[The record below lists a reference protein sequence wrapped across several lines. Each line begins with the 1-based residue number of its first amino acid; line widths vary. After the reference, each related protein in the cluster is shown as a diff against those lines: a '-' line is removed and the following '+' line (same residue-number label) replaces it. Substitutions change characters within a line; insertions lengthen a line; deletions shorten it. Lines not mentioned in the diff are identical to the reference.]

1 MGSKKL
7 MKRILATVMT
17 AALALTSVPFNVM
30 ANEWTPEQ
38 GLIADFDF
46 EGGDATTT
54 EFTGAGAKATV
65 NGTADYATGSDDS
78 NAFSF
83 SNNTWLN
90 VTKADDEPLLAG
102 LDAITISYD
111 SYSSASGGD
120 WTFFAARTADAQ
132 IGGNEH
138 YLGVMDRSTSITV
151 ERFNNS
157 GERPENDLNATGLT
171 AEWRHVDIVI
181 TPTDYTLYVNG
192 DQKSYNESDYK
203 LSDIL
208 TESGGV
214 LQLGKANWIPWGATE
229 IGEYYTGLMDNFQ
242 IRNYAL
248 TAQQVFQLYDP
259 TSSEEDIFIAQG
271 FTASAALSVTE
282 GYAKKI
288 AVTLPAGIAAESAT
302 TTFESADDAIA
313 TVDANGN
320 VTGVAVGT
328 VNVTTSVTVGSTT
341 KTATTVIKVKAAA
354 DVTAPDYSYSFE
366 GEIGVD
372 TEAVTNSNNKFV
384 SYTGEISY
392 EDDGKDGKAVRL
404 GSYGLKL
411 NKKNIGE
418 DYTVSAWV
426 KPDGTI
432 AANTPVLFMGYDATE
447 NWLGISGNNNSS
459 SCKVWSFGPATG
471 NTWKT
476 LNTLTVPA
484 SEWTL
489 LTVTSE
495 GNEVKSYVNGT
506 LKGTGTG
513 AVALDGEEQDICLG
527 VNVWDGIFLGLMD
540 EVKVYSAALTPL
552 QVYQLYD
559 PSVTT
564 AEDVLDREGISVSE
578 TLSTR
583 IGSTAKLNVTIP
595 AAVSLE
601 SATITYTSSEPAF
614 ASVDADGVVT
624 GVATGSTVITIEV
637 TLGTVTRSATTTVT
651 VKADFTGELVA
662 SFNFDDPV
670 TGLASEG
677 ALATVQGTA
686 SYVDSYSSANGKAA
700 SMSKDFWLDVKA
712 DDGTPLLQGLD
723 TITISYDGKAINEG
737 GNTGWVFYA
746 APHMNDQTEPPTYLG
761 IWDRVDSFTI
771 ERFYNYRFPATTGV
785 ASDEWKHVDVVVT
798 ETETSLYING
808 VLQQTVESTAKL
820 SDILTASGGYL
831 QIGKANWPNGG
842 NYEFYTGLLDNFKI
856 YNVAK
861 TAEEIAAGVET
872 VTAVYTAGPGGK
884 ITGTATQTV
893 LRGANSTTVTA
904 TPNTGYKFVKWK
916 DNNSTVASRTDT
928 NLTSDMSA
936 EAEFEELPRVRISY
950 KATEGGY
957 ISGTAEQD
965 VYVGSSTSAVTAVA
979 EDGYYF
985 DEWDDGTTTP
995 RRTDRQ
1001 VSEAKTYT
1009 AKFVKDSNPVTV
1021 TYLAGAGGK
1030 ISGTA
1035 VQTIEAGTD
1044 TQSVTAVPDS
1054 GYKFSKWS
1062 DGVTTATR
1070 KDTNVAASKYVTAQF
1085 VKATID
1091 PTGVK
1096 LNKNKLTIG
1105 VKETYTVVPTV
1116 SPATATNKTV
1126 TYKSSNTKVATV
1138 NKNGQIKGVTKGT
1151 AKITASTVNGKT
1163 FTCTVTVKKAPN
1175 KINILV
1181 KKKVKKNIALKKGA
1195 SLQLKTKL
1203 PKGTASYNLKW
1214 TSNKAKVVSVS
1225 KAGKVK
1231 ALKSGKSTIT
1241 VKTFNG
1247 KKATIKITVK

>member
-1 MGSKKL
+1 MRLKK
-7 MKRILATVMT
+7 ILSGM
-17 AALALTSVPFNVM
+17 LAGAMVLTSVITGELKVQAVAPTPDYMYSFEDTLDNASLVTTRLSPTEPDLGTYSGDPVYEEGKTGKAIRLGDYGLKLNR
-30 ANEWTPEQ
+30 ANIGETYTVSMWLKPDGTIEGNTPVLFLGYHAPEKWVAVAGNSWPATQTCKFWTLGTDSEGTTYSHGSNIINGSIVIPQEWTM
-38 GLIADFDF
+38 LTIT
-46 EGGDATTT
+46 GDGNDVNMYIN
-54 EFTGAGAKATV
+54 GALK
-65 NGTADYATGSDDS
+65 
-78 NAFSF
+78 
-83 SNNTWLN
+83 
-90 VTKADDEPLLAG
+90 
-102 LDAITISYD
+102 
-111 SYSSASGGD
+111 ASGKGVEALD
-120 WTFFAARTADAQ
+120 GENQD
-132 IGGNEH
+132 I
-138 YLGVMDRSTSITV
+138 YLGV
-151 ERFNNS
+151 
-157 GERPENDLNATGLT
+157 
-171 AEWRHVDIVI
+171 
-181 TPTDYTLYVNG
+181 
-192 DQKSYNESDYK
+192 SYWDSEF
-203 LSDIL
+203 
-208 TESGGV
+208 V
-214 LQLGKANWIPWGATE
+214 
-229 IGEYYTGLMDNFQ
+229 GLMDEVSV
-242 IRNYAL
+242 YTSAL
-248 TAQQVFQLYDP
+248 SAAEVFQLYDP

-313 TVDANGN
+313 TVDENGN
-320 VTGVAVGT
+320 VTGVAAGRT

-341 KTATTVIKVKAAA
+341 KMATTVIKVRAAA
-354 DVTAPDYSYSFE
+354 DVTAPDYTYGFE
-366 GEIGVD
+366 DSIGGATAISRLTTGD
-372 TEAVTNSNNKFV
+372 DGYED
-384 SYTGEISY
+384 YTGSVVY
-392 EDDGKDGKAVRL
+392 EEGKSGKAVKL
-404 GSYGLKL
+404 NGYGLKL
-411 NKKNIGE
+411 NNTDIG
-418 DYTVSAWV
+418 DVYTVSMWV
-426 KPDGTI
+426 KPTGTI
-432 AANTPVLFMGYDATE
+432 ANNTPVLFLGYHYPQKWVAV
-447 NWLGISGNNNSS
+447 SGNADAQTCKFWTNGADAVGNSYG
-459 SCKVWSFGPATG
+459 WANIGTG
-471 NTWKT
+471 TVVLPSTDWK
-476 LNTLTVPA
+476 
-484 SEWTL
+484 L
-489 LTVTSE
+489 LTITSD
-495 GNEVKSYVNGT
+495 GNDVKAYVNGT
-506 LKGTGTG
+506 LISSGKG
-513 AVALDGEEQDICLG
+513 VEALDGENQD
-527 VNVWDGIFLGLMD
+527 IFLGITHWDPAFSGLID
-540 EVKVYSAALTPL
+540 EVKIYKADLTPL

-564 AEDVLDREGISVSE
+564 AEEVLDREGISVSE

-583 IGSTAKLNVTIP
+583 IGSTAKVNVTIP

-624 GVATGSTVITIEV
+624 GVATGSTVITTEV
-637 TLGTVTRSATTTVT
+637 TLGSVTKSATTIVT
-651 VKADFTGELVA
+651 VKAEFTGDLIA
-662 SFNFDDPV
+662 SFDFDDPV

-746 APHMNDQTEPPTYLG
+746 APHLNDQSEPPTYLG

-842 NYEFYTGLLDNFKI
+842 RYEFYTGLLDNFKI

-928 NLTSDMSA
+928 NLTSNLSA

-965 VYVGSSTSAVTAVA
+965 VYVGSSASAVTAVA

-995 RRTDRQ
+995 KRTDKQ

-1247 KKATIKITVK
+1247 RKATIKITVK